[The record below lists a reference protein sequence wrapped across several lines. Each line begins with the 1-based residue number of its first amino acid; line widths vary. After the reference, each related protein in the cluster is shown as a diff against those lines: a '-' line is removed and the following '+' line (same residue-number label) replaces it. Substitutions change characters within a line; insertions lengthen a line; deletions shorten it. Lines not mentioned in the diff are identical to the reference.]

1 MVAVVA
7 AVLAVTAVAE
17 VHLFAVVTAAA
28 AAVVVAVAV
37 GIFAVEQPL
46 PAVTAAVVPVI
57 DYDTLEM
64 LEVREHRH
72 WLILPSIF
80 LDLSSAAMLRIH
92 Q

>member
-28 AAVVVAVAV
+28 AAVVVAV